1 MKIKNEIWCFIPARS
16 GSKTIKHKNIY
27 KIRGKE
33 LIKYTAGFANKSKL
47 FDKIIFSSDSINYY
61 KILKKFKN
69 IEFHHRSAKNS
80 KDTTTDLEVFKD
92 FLNFAK
98 KKYSYIPKYFAHLR
112 PTTPLR
118 KKKIVSEA
126 IKKIKNCPNSSAL
139 RSVNNM
145 VNPSFK
151 TMIIQNNRLCSIMGN
166 KNIDKF
172 NKPRQYFKKTY
183 LPNGYIDI
191 LKTKT
196 ILKNSFH
203 GNNVLP
209 FIIDQFNS
217 DIDDINDVQRV
228 KNFLKKYENRKHF
241 LYC

>member
-1 MKIKNEIWCFIPARS
+1 MKIKNEIWCLIPARS

-33 LIKYTAGFANKSKL
+33 LIKYTAGFADKSKL
-47 FDKIIFSSDSINYY
+47 FDKIIFSSDSKNYF
-61 KILKKFKN
+61 KILKKYKN
-69 IEFHHRSAKNS
+69 IEFHHRSAKIS

-92 FLNFAK
+92 FLIYAK
-98 KKYSYIPKYFAHLR
+98 DKYSYIPKYFAHLR

-118 KKKIVSEA
+118 KKKIVKDA

-228 KNFLKKYENRKHF
+228 KTFLKKYENRKHF

>member
-61 KILKKFKN
+61 KILRKFKN

-98 KKYSYIPKYFAHLR
+98 KNILISQIF
-112 PTTPLR
+112 
-118 KKKIVSEA
+118 
-126 IKKIKNCPNSSAL
+126 C
-139 RSVNNM
+139 
-145 VNPSFK
+145 SFK
-151 TMIIQNNRLCSIMGN
+151 TNNTIKEK
-166 KNIDKF
+166 KNCK
-172 NKPRQYFKKTY
+172 
-183 LPNGYIDI
+183 
-191 LKTKT
+191 
-196 ILKNSFH
+196 
-203 GNNVLP
+203 
-209 FIIDQFNS
+209 
-217 DIDDINDVQRV
+217 
-228 KNFLKKYENRKHF
+228 
-241 LYC
+241 